1 MIQQKE
7 NRQLPNL
14 EMNAIECSSPAIVG
28 SLQNTIDELKCQGH
42 IEEEKKEF
50 KDSRDGNNRSHY
62 DDLSDTSAVDS

>member
-1 MIQQKE
+1 MIQL
-7 NRQLPNL
+7 NDSRQLPNL
-14 EMNAIECSSPAIVG
+14 ESNAIECSSSAIVG
-28 SLQNTIDELKCQGH
+28 SLQNTIDELKNEGH